1 MGAMLWVSRH
11 EQQHR
16 GHGPLLRVEVPLPPG
31 GDVDPVRT
39 SRRSSAAAAALIAIN
54 AGVA

>member
-1 MGAMLWVSRH
+1 MARSYGW
-11 EQQHR
+11 
-16 GHGPLLRVEVPLPPG
+16 GVPLPPG